1 LKGSQEE
8 LRKNGRRGK
17 IKKAIGLMLAIIAV
31 AMIVSTSAV
40 SQMTA
45 NRDMTVVVA
54 ADSVAYVALSPC
66 DDTNNHGFFV
76 DILPDGRIA
85 VNFDA
90 TTQGGQGI
98 NTGAVTWINKVFEI
112 TNLCE
117 HTIQVN
123 VNVQWLTWSTY
134 TPSLLFA
141 NGDHVNTIEGN
152 YAPAISYL
160 DPGES
165 ICVDFKFDTS
175 YWAGVLP
182 LGTYPCT
189 LTVSAEEA

>member
-1 LKGSQEE
+1 
-8 LRKNGRRGK
+8 
-17 IKKAIGLMLAIIAV
+17 MLAIIAIG
-31 AMIVSTSAV
+31 MIVSTSAV

-45 NRDMTVVVA
+45 NRGMTVVVA
-54 ADSVAYVALSPC
+54 ADSEAYVALSPC
-66 DDTNNHGFFV
+66 TDTNNHGFFV
-76 DILPDGRIA
+76 DVLADGRIE

-98 NTGAVTWINKVFEI
+98 NTGADTWINKVFEI

-123 VNVQWLTWSTY
+123 VTPVWTTWATYSPLT
-134 TPSLLFA
+134 LFA
-141 NGDHVNTIEGN
+141 NGDHQNTIQGT
-152 YAPAISYL
+152 YTPAISYL

-165 ICVDFKFDTS
+165 ICVDFHFNTS

-182 LGTYPCT
+182 VGTYPVT
-189 LTVSAEEA
+189 LTVVAEEA